1 LKISRREKVTSAI
14 LISISLVLTAYTASA
29 YYIASYI
36 HEFEGILTWP
46 SPGYSFFPWPHI
58 KTGIF
63 PAITVPLNQIEI
75 DYYNYIIKSG
85 ILIAL
90 TSLMWIL
97 VSWRVWK
104 LWRQN
109 KVS

>member
-1 LKISRREKVTSAI
+1 MKITRREKVTLAI
-14 LISISLVLTAYTASA
+14 LISISLVLTAYTVSA
-29 YYIASYI
+29 YYLASYV
-36 HEFEGILTWP
+36 HEFEGILNWP
-46 SPGYSFFPWPHI
+46 SPGYTFFPWPHI

-63 PAITVPLNQIEI
+63 PAITLPLNQIEI
-75 DYYNYIIKSG
+75 DYYNYTIKSG

-109 KVS
+109 KVR

>member
-1 LKISRREKVTSAI
+1 MEKVI
-14 LISISLVLTAYTASA
+14 LPVLISISFVLTAYTASA
-29 YYIASYI
+29 YYIATYV

-46 SPGYSFFPWPHI
+46 SPGYSFFPWPHE

-63 PAITVPLNQIEI
+63 PAMAVPLNQTEI

-104 LWRQN
+104 LLKQN
-109 KVS
+109 KVN